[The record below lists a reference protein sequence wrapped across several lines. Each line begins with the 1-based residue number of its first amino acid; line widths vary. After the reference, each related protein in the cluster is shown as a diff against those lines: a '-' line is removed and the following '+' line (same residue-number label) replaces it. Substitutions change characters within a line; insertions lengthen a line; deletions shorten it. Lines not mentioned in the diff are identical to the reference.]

1 VIVLDAL
8 DECGTPQS
16 RRPLL
21 KVFTNEVKNLPSF
34 FRIFITSRN
43 EHDINLAFSGGANIC
58 PKEFQIG
65 TDDNQVDIMSYLK
78 HQLEDIRNENQL
90 LSLGPDWPGEE
101 RIQAL
106 CRHSA
111 GLFQWCSTAI
121 KLIMQAHDP
130 EDQVKR
136 LVEAE
141 TYKTAEA
148 ALHALYKTA
157 LDVAGPW
164 EDQNFQEDFQAIF
177 GLILVAQQP
186 LGHDM
191 IDLLLGL
198 QKRPALHT
206 IQYFGS
212 VLSCGPGQPVQIL
225 HPSFADFLSNK
236 EYCKENYWFIDMAK
250 QHFLMTERCFQIMK
264 RELKFNICELATS
277 HKLNDEIPDWM
288 IKSSHSSHLHFN
300 THAAFGVII

>member
-1 VIVLDAL
+1 MLWMSVELHSLGDH
-8 DECGTPQS
+8 CS
-16 RRPLL
+16 
-21 KVFTNEVKNLPSF
+21 KCFTNEVKNLPSF

-43 EHDINLAFSGGANIC
+43 ELDINLAFSGGANIC

-101 RIQAL
+101 RIQGL

-148 ALHALYKTA
+148 ALHALYKNCFGCCWA
-157 LDVAGPW
+157 MGGPK
-164 EDQNFQEDFQAIF
+164 FPRGFS
-177 GLILVAQQP
+177 
-186 LGHDM
+186 GHFW
-191 IDLLLGL
+191 
-198 QKRPALHT
+198 AH
-206 IQYFGS
+206 
-212 VLSCGPGQPVQIL
+212 SCC
-225 HPSFADFLSNK
+225 SA
-236 EYCKENYWFIDMAK
+236 
-250 QHFLMTERCFQIMK
+250 
-264 RELKFNICELATS
+264 ATWS
-277 HKLNDEIPDWM
+277 
-288 IKSSHSSHLHFN
+288 
-300 THAAFGVII
+300 